1 MVGSTTPRSLKDL
14 VLADLRRAQRLIARI
29 DDEIDLQ
36 FRIASAEG
44 DWWIALTLPD
54 DLGERRRYF
63 SLVSDF
69 MALKSS
75 PAFVLAVE
83 LKEPDAVCAVGVS
96 HKEVFGAVSAIER
109 RPLSF
114 SPVTWIDRSAID
126 DDTLALLPRG
136 RRELSAKRVAE
147 IDAWFGPE
155 GKFPAMKIGNE

>member
-1 MVGSTTPRSLKDL
+1 MLRSLKDL

-29 DDEIDLQ
+29 DDEIDPQ

-44 DWWIALTLPD
+44 DWWIAVTLPE
-54 DLGERRRYF
+54 DLAERARCF
-63 SLVSDF
+63 ALVSDF
-69 MALKSS
+69 MAFKAS

-83 LKEPDAVCAVGVS
+83 LKEPDAVCAIGVT
-96 HKEVFGAVSAIER
+96 HKEVMGAVSLIER

-114 SPVTWIDRSAID
+114 APVMWIDRAAID

-147 IDAWFGPE
+147 IDAWFGSE